1 MAQVPPLPP
10 KIGDVELLSIISQ
23 LGRAAT
29 DASIRHSINE
39 RLGREVSFELVRDR
53 IAELEAAGLAVFSIH
68 GPPFIRLT
76 GLGIE
81 RLKGVDNLSR
91 TN

>member
-1 MAQVPPLPP
+1 LAQAPPVPP
-10 KIGDVELLSIISQ
+10 KISDVELLSIISE

-39 RLGREVSFELVRDR
+39 RLGGEVSVQLVRDR
-53 IAELEAAGLAVFSIH
+53 IAEVEAAGLALFSIH

-76 GLGIE
+76 ARGIK
-81 RLKGVDNLSR
+81 RLRGVDNLSR